1 MEKTIDGG
9 EEYFCVDLE
18 PIEVCHISR
27 GKRCKMV
34 IKDFEK
40 APSSEHCTLQDVYY
54 YGYKLYAVCGI
65 SDIIHPF
72 DLTKASVHY
81 INYLNDVRYEYHDCS
96 ILGDRGYISASM
108 LLDLLETTHIK
119 LEYPYRLNQKNWKPT
134 FISFAQ
140 ARKRIENVFFQM
152 CDQFMIGR
160 SLIHK
165 KQTDCSLQLEGRLVR
180 LQSSII
186 LTTKITNLLV
196 RLNTHLINSA
206 KGLGL

>member
-1 MEKTIDGG
+1 MLKKLYISLIFSILELLKILIYNHCMHKLYAIFAKYLEICKHFGDNLVNEKGNQARRG
-9 EEYFCVDLE
+9 VVARFSDLE
-18 PIEVCHISR
+18 
-27 GKRCKMV
+27 V
-34 IKDFEK
+34 IALSLPHFGYC
-40 APSSEHCTLQDVYY
+40 ASQGVYY
-54 YGYKLYAVCGI
+54 YGYKLQAVCGI
-65 SDIIHPF
+65 SGVIHSF

-165 KQTDCSLQLEGRLVR
+165 KQTDC
-180 LQSSII
+180 
-186 LTTKITNLLV
+186 
-196 RLNTHLINSA
+196 
-206 KGLGL
+206 